1 MDDNMD
7 IDHHPKVLIGG
18 GPAVYIGDFPP
29 EINRVCDQTF
39 TSPEQ
44 LVYKIVTDD
53 KAFYGKEEVLI
64 LVKKLI
70 KMFPNNSSIQLNP
83 HTTCCSYI
91 S

>member
-7 IDHHPKVLIGG
+7 IDHPKIWVGDKLN
-18 GPAVYIGDFPP
+18 ACASDFPS
-29 EINRVCDQTF
+29 ECNRVCDQTF

-53 KAFYGKEEVLI
+53 KAFYSKEEVLI
-64 LVKKLI
+64 LIKKLL
-70 KMFPNNSSIQLNP
+70 KMVPTNNLSNTSIQP
-83 HTTCCSYI
+83 GSCSYI